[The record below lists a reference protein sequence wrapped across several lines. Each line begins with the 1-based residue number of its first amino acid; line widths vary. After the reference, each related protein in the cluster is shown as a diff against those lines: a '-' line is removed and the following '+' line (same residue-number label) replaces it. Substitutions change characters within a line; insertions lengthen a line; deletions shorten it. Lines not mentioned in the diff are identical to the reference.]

1 MGIDPIYPQILRLI
15 HALQPENRRLRNFPS
30 SWRGAVRIGLGAI
43 ALLTFSNISLA
54 AIPVITSV
62 SFTGTNVDLQVVA
75 SGRGFGSAPP
85 GVPCTKCGTPYLKV
99 VDGRGDLCQ
108 LFNIISWS
116 DTKVMFSGVHGAPGD
131 GVLVFVTNP
140 QNHLLGISKG
150 VHIPNTITLAS
161 PTIKSVFF
169 SGDIGRNL
177 KMTISGFGFGASPP
191 NLPFTGDLP
200 FFAFV
205 DRPFEAT
212 GWVAGY
218 TQGRIRDTVTLKYG
232 FWSPTKIIIQ
242 GFEGSYGQS
251 VFKISPGDSVEIFV
265 VNTDTCGLSMNLL
278 NMGPASIAALWGGHL
293 P

>member
-1 MGIDPIYPQILRLI
+1 MVIDPIYLQILRLI
-15 HALQPENRRLRNFPS
+15 HALQHENRRLRNFRT
-30 SWRGAVRIGLGAI
+30 SWRGAVRIGLWAM
-43 ALLTFSNISLA
+43 ALPTFSNIALA
-54 AIPVITSV
+54 ESPAITSV
-62 SFTGTNVDLQVVA
+62 TFTGANVDLQVIA

-85 GVPCTKCGTPYLKV
+85 GVPCTKCGTPDLKV

-116 DTKVMFSGVHGAPGD
+116 DKQVVFSGLHGAPGD
-131 GVLVFVTNP
+131 AVLVFVTNP

-150 VHIPNTITLAS
+150 VHIPNTIRLAS
-161 PTIKSVFF
+161 PTIKSVSF
-169 SGDIGRNL
+169 SGGIGRNL
-177 KMTISGFGFGASPP
+177 RMEIAGSGFGSSPP

-218 TQGRIRDTVTLKYG
+218 TQVRIRDTVTLKYG
-232 FWSPTKIIIQ
+232 SPTKIIIQ
-242 GFEGSYGQS
+242 GFGGSYGQN
-251 VFKISPGDSVEIFV
+251 VFRISPGDSVEIFV
-265 VNTDTCGLSMNLL
+265 ANTDTCGLSMILL